1 MPNKHI
7 STIRIYR
14 GQQEESSHAQGR
26 IRTISGHSWW
36 IDSSTQLLS
45 GRWRSSRKRE
55 SDGIRPE
62 RRDKNQLKRIGYN
75 GKNIRKKTRKK
86 NEMSQL
92 PFFFFLRKNVR
103 NECFERSSLVRLAPT
118 LGLSRPTAGSIL
130 KRCCC
135 CCCCCGCASRGKI
148 HQFFF
153 HIFSTAKWEWLL

>member
-7 STIRIYR
+7 STIYIEDSRR
-14 GQQEESSHAQGR
+14 KAAHAQGR

-62 RRDKNQLKRIGYN
+62 RRDKNQLKRIGYK

-86 NEMSQL
+86 NWANSL
-92 PFFFFLRKNVR
+92 FFFWKKKKCQKRVFWTFVTCPFGADPWVVATHCWLYIKALLLLLLLWLRISGKD
-103 NECFERSSLVRLAPT
+103 P
-118 LGLSRPTAGSIL
+118 SIL
-130 KRCCC
+130 
-135 CCCCCGCASRGKI
+135 
-148 HQFFF
+148 FP
-153 HIFSTAKWEWLL
+153 HIFNS

>member
-7 STIRIYR
+7 STIYI
-14 GQQEESSHAQGR
+14 Q
-26 IRTISGHSWW
+26 RTAGGKQPCTRKDQNDKW
-36 IDSSTQLLS
+36 TQLVDRFFHTIAL
-45 GRWRSSRKRE
+45 REVTIVTKERKRWN
-55 SDGIRPE
+55 IRAE
-62 RRDKNQLKRIGYN
+62 RRDKNQLKRIGYK

-92 PFFFFLRKNVR
+92 PFFKKKKKNVR

-135 CCCCCGCASRGKI
+135 CCCGCASRGKI

-153 HIFSTAKWEWLL
+153 HIFSTAKWE

>member
-92 PFFFFLRKNVR
+92 PFFFFLKKKCQKRVFWTFVTCPFGADPWVVATHCWLYIKALLLLLLLWLR
-103 NECFERSSLVRLAPT
+103 ISGKDP
-118 LGLSRPTAGSIL
+118 SIL
-130 KRCCC
+130 
-135 CCCCCGCASRGKI
+135 
-148 HQFFF
+148 FP
-153 HIFSTAKWEWLL
+153 HIFNS

>member
-1 MPNKHI
+1 VDRFFH
-7 STIRIYR
+7 TIALR
-14 GQQEESSHAQGR
+14 EV
-26 IRTISGHSWW
+26 TIV
-36 IDSSTQLLS
+36 TKE
-45 GRWRSSRKRE
+45 RKRWN
-55 SDGIRPE
+55 IRAE
-62 RRDKNQLKRIGYN
+62 RRDKNQLKRIGYK

-92 PFFFFLRKNVR
+92 PFFLKKKKKNVR

-135 CCCCCGCASRGKI
+135 CCCGCASRGKI

-153 HIFSTAKWEWLL
+153 HIFSTAKWE